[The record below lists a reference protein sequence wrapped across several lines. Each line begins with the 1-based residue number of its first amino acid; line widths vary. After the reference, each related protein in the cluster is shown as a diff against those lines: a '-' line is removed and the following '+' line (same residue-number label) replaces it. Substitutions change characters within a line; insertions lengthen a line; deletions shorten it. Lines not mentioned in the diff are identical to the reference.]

1 MKSVLEKLGSI
12 LRITNE
18 EQKEL
23 EVVAVPGLTTLLDV
37 ALYRT
42 VEGQLTATV
51 TSAHSLLAAWF
62 DLKRQAIR
70 VLQCLHHDDIRSL
83 EQFARIC
90 VDSACGAI
98 TRLTTDRFAES
109 ANLSDGACAL
119 PTIHQHGTLLAAIE
133 ESSFDTKRRSSMNL
147 YGKDCWES
155 NTLFCPDY
163 VWGDDA
169 ALHCQ
174 RFLRQLLKHP
184 FFVERAERTSGL
196 AIDPNRQVLN
206 AEAEREASVL
216 LLVLQADIPARLVQF
231 RTSIEADAAVIK
243 RLYLVKCEYR
253 APFRA
258 FLESHQSLQKAPSLG
273 LVDEFLNLPTNK
285 VEQRRQ
291 SAKDRLQELLDSP
304 ELKEALALEQK
315 CEEFEVEMA
324 KAIYSFG
331 ELARFLENKR
341 ANLKPVE
348 DILEPDDL
356 DSLHETLRRLKGVLC
371 RKNGYDTSIGIR
383 PILLDLQ
390 GVPRDDDI
398 CSTYFTTEKDDTHRL
413 EIFVDHLQ
421 ILRKLCQVRNAFLV
435 ERNFDMPSSIKQG
448 CKEFDHELFCC
459 RFLDWLDMVKRQHA
473 LTNTANFEKLVER
486 IRRAEMQTSLAA
498 ATNQTLEVVRKRLEV
513 VASDREKRFRVMSEM
528 IEEICLREMNLRL
541 KLLEPEKNK
550 ALELQ
555 PTTSLGIFG
564 LALQMAGHN
573 P

>member
-1 MKSVLEKLGSI
+1 
-12 LRITNE
+12 
-18 EQKEL
+18 
-23 EVVAVPGLTTLLDV
+23 
-37 ALYRT
+37 
-42 VEGQLTATV
+42 
-51 TSAHSLLAAWF
+51 
-62 DLKRQAIR
+62 
-70 VLQCLHHDDIRSL
+70 
-83 EQFARIC
+83 
-90 VDSACGAI
+90 
-98 TRLTTDRFAES
+98 
-109 ANLSDGACAL
+109 
-119 PTIHQHGTLLAAIE
+119 
-133 ESSFDTKRRSSMNL
+133 
-147 YGKDCWES
+147 
-155 NTLFCPDY
+155 
-163 VWGDDA
+163 
-169 ALHCQ
+169 
-174 RFLRQLLKHP
+174 
-184 FFVERAERTSGL
+184 
-196 AIDPNRQVLN
+196 VLN

-304 ELKEALALEQK
+304 ELKKALALEQK

-371 RKNGYDTSIGIR
+371 RKNGHDTSIGIR
-383 PILLDLQ
+383 PILLDLL

-413 EIFVDHLQ
+413 EIFVDYLQ

-459 RFLDWLDMVKRQHA
+459 HFLDWLDMVKRQHA

-486 IRRAEMQTSLAA
+486 IRRAETQTSLAA
-498 ATNQTLEVVRKRLEV
+498 ATNQTLEVVSKRLEV